1 MILTKKYEKLWLEN
15 FFFKILYMEIGFNH
29 NNFQDTTTQD
39 VNNDKNNV
47 YIYVHIL
54 QENLKKSDTFV
65 YICRAIYKEIYF
77 FM

>member
-1 MILTKKYEKLWLEN
+1 
-15 FFFKILYMEIGFNH
+15 MEIGFNH

-54 QENLKKSDTFV
+54 QENLKKPDTFV
-65 YICRAIYKEIYF
+65 YIYRAIYKQIYF